1 MESGLLPA
9 MPQGSANTERLRS
22 ATEKR
27 STAGVGFGL
36 AKAAHA
42 HTAGGS
48 AASMSPTTGGATSA
62 MRPAAL
68 AARLEPPVEEW
79 PYLDEGTLLKTR
91 SSRVC
96 MTCHWFRHHAGVNCI
111 PLLTCQLHQAL
122 IAHGEHPAA
131 QGALGPAAGSRCP
144 APSGPASPPQPP
156 ALAGVIHQH
165 HQQWHRQH
173 PAQPRNRERCQL
185 EHSRQGRH
193 GDQGSGDQKFAAD
206 AQ

>member
-91 SSRVC
+91 SSRVL
-96 MTCHWFRHHAGVNCI
+96 HDL
-111 PLLTCQLHQAL
+111 PLVQAPRRGELHSG
-122 IAHGEHPAA
+122 AHLPAA
-131 QGALGPAAGSRCP
+131 PGPDRQRRAPGRPGSPWAGSRLTMPGSLRTCQSAAATSACGRHPP
-144 APSGPASPPQPP
+144 APPAVAPAASSPATQPGKVPARAQPP
-156 ALAGVIHQH
+156 GA
-165 HQQWHRQH
+165 
-173 PAQPRNRERCQL
+173 PR
-185 EHSRQGRH
+185 
-193 GDQGSGDQKFAAD
+193 
-206 AQ
+206 